1 MSKGKE
7 QLGMCKLRNSQGRI
21 ELPSSTKQPERR
33 DTMEPLSHLLET
45 QEEASLSWRTRLY
58 TKEEEYLRP
67 ILTKF

>member
-7 QLGMCKLRNSQGRI
+7 QLGMRKLRNSQGRI
-21 ELPSSTKQPERR
+21 ELASSTKQPERR

-45 QEEASLSWRTRLY
+45 QEASLSWRTRLY